1 METTEKIEEKGCE
14 AGSAD
19 ASAVS
24 PNILGTESIPKLLLK
39 FAVPG
44 VISMVV
50 NSLYNIV
57 DQIFIGR
64 GVGYLGNGATT
75 VIFPMTALAMAFV
88 FMVGDGTASYMSLK
102 LGEKKDE
109 DAAKGAAAGMI
120 GTLMVGVILFV
131 VYNIFLEQLCRIF
144 GASDAILPY
153 AVDYGRII
161 SIGMIF
167 FAVCG
172 GMSSFIR
179 ADGSPKFTMAG
190 LLTGCIINVIL
201 DPIMIFVCGYGVK
214 GAAFATIVGQFVNCC
229 MNIWYCFHMKSVKI
243 DKKILKD
250 SVAYI
255 PKVMRLGVSSCL
267 NELAIVVAMA
277 ARNNI
282 LVHYGALSKY
292 GEDIPITTLGITMKV
307 FSIIISVII
316 GTSVGAQ
323 PIMGYNYGSRQFGR
337 VKKTFKFVVIVT
349 TFIMIVAFLC
359 AQLFPR
365 QIIGIFGND
374 ESDVYYEFAIRT
386 MRIYLML
393 IPIGGLQVVSG
404 IFFQALGYPAQAS
417 VLSLSKQ
424 IIFQLPA
431 TLVLPIFM
439 GVEGALWAGP
449 FSDITAFI
457 LTVIMLRY
465 YWKKIFSDEN
475 TRLNAL

>member
-214 GAAFATIVGQFVNCC
+214 GAAFATIVGQFVN
-229 MNIWYCFHMKSVKI
+229 
-243 DKKILKD
+243 
-250 SVAYI
+250 
-255 PKVMRLGVSSCL
+255 
-267 NELAIVVAMA
+267 
-277 ARNNI
+277 
-282 LVHYGALSKY
+282 
-292 GEDIPITTLGITMKV
+292 
-307 FSIIISVII
+307 
-316 GTSVGAQ
+316 
-323 PIMGYNYGSRQFGR
+323 
-337 VKKTFKFVVIVT
+337 
-349 TFIMIVAFLC
+349 
-359 AQLFPR
+359 
-365 QIIGIFGND
+365 
-374 ESDVYYEFAIRT
+374 
-386 MRIYLML
+386 
-393 IPIGGLQVVSG
+393 
-404 IFFQALGYPAQAS
+404 
-417 VLSLSKQ
+417 
-424 IIFQLPA
+424 
-431 TLVLPIFM
+431 
-439 GVEGALWAGP
+439 
-449 FSDITAFI
+449 
-457 LTVIMLRY
+457 
-465 YWKKIFSDEN
+465 
-475 TRLNAL
+475 